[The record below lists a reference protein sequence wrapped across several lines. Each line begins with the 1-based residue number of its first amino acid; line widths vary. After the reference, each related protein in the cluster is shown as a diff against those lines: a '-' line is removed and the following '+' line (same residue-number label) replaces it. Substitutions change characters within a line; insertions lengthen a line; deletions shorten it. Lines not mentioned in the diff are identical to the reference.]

1 MTKQGE
7 DLYHYNITNRITE
20 KTLINCVKGLFL
32 FPSWSNTTGIGP

>member
-20 KTLINCVKGLFL
+20 KMAINCMAAIVFL
-32 FPSWSNTTGIGP
+32 TKDIQL

>member
-20 KTLINCVKGLFL
+20 KTPINCMPVIVFFKPGYK
-32 FPSWSNTTGIGP
+32 II

>member
-20 KTLINCVKGLFL
+20 KMAINCTATIVFL
-32 FPSWSNTTGIGP
+32 TKDIEL